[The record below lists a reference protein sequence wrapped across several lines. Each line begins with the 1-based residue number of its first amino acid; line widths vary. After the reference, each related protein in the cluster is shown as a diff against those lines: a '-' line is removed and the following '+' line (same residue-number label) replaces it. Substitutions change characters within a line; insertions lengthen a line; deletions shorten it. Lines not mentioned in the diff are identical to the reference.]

1 MSGMLLQSASP
12 LSSPGM
18 PGFLLCVCVEKELR
32 ALLLHERGYE
42 STSTI
47 TRGGGI
53 IITIKTIEA
62 AEMSCLLQ
70 SMLNSL
76 ARGQAA

>member
-12 LSSPGM
+12 VTLPS
-18 PGFLLCVCVEKELR
+18 LLYEVHVFNEKKEQYLVHAR
-32 ALLLHERGYE
+32 VMKALPQSRG
-42 STSTI
+42 
-47 TRGGGI
+47 GGGI

-70 SMLNSL
+70 SMVNSL
-76 ARGQAA
+76 ARGRAA